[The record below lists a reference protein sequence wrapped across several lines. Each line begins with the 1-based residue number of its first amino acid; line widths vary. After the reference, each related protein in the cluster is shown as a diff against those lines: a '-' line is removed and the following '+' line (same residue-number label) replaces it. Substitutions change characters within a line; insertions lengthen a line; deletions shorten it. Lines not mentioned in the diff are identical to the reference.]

1 MKDFSKGLNGIS
13 ADLLKSVAQVS
24 AESRQKATEQAQQ
37 HKQGLT
43 GRFESFRPVAADK
56 IEKTPRA
63 IERVYAGMTPAYKT
77 EQKEETI
84 AERVAALKTT
94 TKHQPIPHDSILLE
108 PKITLKGGNKRKMEA
123 ESTELTDEDKAF
135 LEQLNTEAKH
145 DPVGKEDADINNDGK
160 VNSSDSY
167 LKNRRKAISA
177 SINKKGMKE
186 DTEQP
191 VEEGWD
197 DMLKDVKKRQAEG
210 GTGKFDVKKTSTGTQ
225 YTRKSSTFD
234 DGGKDA
240 DLKKAEKKEKSEK
253 NEEVEHVEEMMTTTS
268 NSKSS
273 VKVKPGGSTEVANG
287 LAKAKFNN
295 YIAQRRAENQKNKPQ
310 NEEVEQVD
318 EISTSTA
325 SAYLSKRVPQH
336 NPNMNTPETNA
347 RDAKVARG
355 IRGAVSREHGYGPDK
370 GAENKV
376 TGRFE
381 YRKKV
386 GATHV
391 FNKEEAEQIEEKKL
405 RDTPG
410 QEHMCA
416 VHVKHSKLGEGKTL
430 FSQHAEPDA
439 DGYIAWYDVMFAEE
453 ILRVNTKELEII
465 VSESHMNH
473 KKK

>member
-13 ADLLKSVAQVS
+13 ADMLKSVAQIS

-37 HKQGLT
+37 HKQGLA
-43 GRFESFRPVAADK
+43 GRFESFRPVPADQ

-63 IERVYAGMTPAYKT
+63 IERVYAGMAPAYKA
-77 EQKEETI
+77 EQNEETL

-94 TKHQPIPHDSILLE
+94 TKHQPIPHDSVLLE
-108 PKITLKGGNKRKMEA
+108 PKITLKGGAKRKMEA
-123 ESTELTDEDKAF
+123 ESTEITDEDKAF

-145 DPVGKEDADINNDGK
+145 DPVGKEDADVNNDGK

-167 LKNRRKAISA
+167 LKNRRQAISA
-177 SINKKGMKE
+177 MIKKKGMKE
-186 DTEQP
+186 ETEQP

-197 DMLKDVKKRQAEG
+197 DMVKAAKDSMKNGPKPNGGAGVKKGTRYG
-210 GTGKFDVKKTSTGTQ
+210 GSKQNDTE
-225 YTRKSSTFD
+225 
-234 DGGKDA
+234 
-240 DLKKAEKKEKSEK
+240 EKNEKSEK
-253 NEEVEHVEEMMTTTS
+253 NEAVEQIDELSPATLGSYVKKATSDVRMNTNMARNTTGKQS
-268 NSKSS
+268 DKF
-273 VKVKPGGSTEVANG
+273 A
-287 LAKAKFNN
+287 AKAWKREDNVGKAVDR
-295 YIAQRRAENQKNKPQ
+295 ITK
-310 NEEVEQVD
+310 EEVEQID
-318 EISTSTA
+318 ELSPQTA
-325 SAYLSKRVPQH
+325 SNYLNKRVSQH

-355 IRGAVSREHGYGPDK
+355 IRGAISREHGYGPDK